1 MSGAPR
7 VLPVLILIP
16 AGAPSR
22 LPPWFWAGVGKG
34 RERLSSL
41 RRLRGLRAAS
51 GRGGGSGRRPPTAAA
66 PEGREGAVPGGLQ
79 AWGAAGSSQQSLE
92 IKVGPGGVHPVPC
105 LAATSDLH
113 SGSGPRRL
121 SGPRPELRSRSAQP
135 LEPARRDAPLALS
148 RVRCTAICW
157 AAIYLHG
164 SSACSRSLTCH
175 LLSSPRIE
183 NKTWTFW
190 KGFSLILHI
199 LAWL

>member
-1 MSGAPR
+1 M
-7 VLPVLILIP
+7 
-16 AGAPSR
+16 
-22 LPPWFWAGVGKG
+22 GVGAAG
-34 RERLSSL
+34 DPRRPQL
-41 RRLRGLRAAS
+41 RRG
-51 GRGGGSGRRPPTAAA
+51 
-66 PEGREGAVPGGLQ
+66 EGGAVPAGLQ